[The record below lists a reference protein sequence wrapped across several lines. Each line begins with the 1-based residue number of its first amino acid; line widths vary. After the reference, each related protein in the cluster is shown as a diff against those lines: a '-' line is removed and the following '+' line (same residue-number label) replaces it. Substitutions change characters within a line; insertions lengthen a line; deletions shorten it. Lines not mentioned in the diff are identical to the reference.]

1 MCIIH
6 LLGFCEP
13 PTQGRGASAEVIAL
27 LPMNKAKARSPNDIV
42 KRKEK
47 KKPRVATNVIVRE
60 EVQREAW

>member
-27 LPMNKAKARSPNDIV
+27 LPMNKAKAHSPNDIT
-42 KRKEK
+42 KRKK

-60 EVQREAW
+60 EMQREAW